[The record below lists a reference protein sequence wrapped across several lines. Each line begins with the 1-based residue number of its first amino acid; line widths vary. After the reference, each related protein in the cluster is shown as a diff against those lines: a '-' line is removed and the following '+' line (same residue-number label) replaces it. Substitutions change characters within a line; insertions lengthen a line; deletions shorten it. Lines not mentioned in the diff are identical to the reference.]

1 MILFLLEKLI
11 ATTITYSIAMLGQ
24 LGLFDQ
30 YFTSEVLM
38 YGAELER
45 YTNHSLAKYS
55 HRLPVEN

>member
-1 MILFLLEKLI
+1 
-11 ATTITYSIAMLGQ
+11 MLGQ